1 MTTKE
6 IKLLAKEIVDEQ
18 MRYCVVGIEEAA
30 DILGVKPA
38 TIQKRLKSIPHGK
51 FGNGK
56 PRFRKSDLIKLLE
69 R

>member
-6 IKLLAKEIVDEQ
+6 IKLLAKEIVEEQ
-18 MRYCVVGIEEAA
+18 MRYDFLGLEEAA
-30 DILGVKPA
+30 EFLGVRPK
-38 TIQKRLKSIPHGK
+38 TLRNKLKDVPHGK

-56 PRFRKSDLIKLLE
+56 PRFRKTDLVELF